1 MSAQRMSNA
10 DAAWLHMDRPTN
22 LMVVNALLWFEE
34 PVDAD
39 RVKEILRSRLVEPF
53 PRFRQLVV
61 EPRLGV
67 GVLSWEDDSNF
78 DLDLHVHR
86 LALPAPGDKRALEQL
101 VSDLIASP
109 LDRRKPL
116 WDWYLVDGFG
126 AGMAMIVRIHH
137 CIADG
142 IALSRVLLSLTDTHA
157 DAGIA
162 PARDGAGRGRLGS
175 VVAPGQAGA
184 RRAPAGVHEGI
195 EILTHPTSEL
205 PALASRGTADALTLA
220 KLLLTGSDANT
231 VLRAKPTVA
240 RRVTWSERIPLD
252 DLKAIGHATGTTVN
266 DVLTAAMTGALRRY
280 LLGRD
285 SLVDEIRTMVP
296 YNLRP
301 LDEPLPRELGNR
313 FGLVYLTL
321 PVGIADPA
329 DRLAEVH
336 RRMDAIKHSREGGL
350 SYAILEAVGL
360 TPHQIEQSLLDVF
373 TQKTSAVLSNTLGL
387 REPVYFAGTKIAG
400 VVPWVPAAGTIG
412 MGIDM
417 MSYNGGLVVS
427 LQVDAGLIPD
437 PETII
442 ADYERE
448 VETLRQLKPAKP
460 ATREKR
466 ATAAPAGKP
475 TKPAKR
481 EKRATAANPTKP
493 AKREKRASA
502 APAVARAKRV
512 ARSASPSAPRANTR
526 SASYDEISERAYFIS
541 LEEGGGDEVANWLRA
556 ERELATA

>member
-1 MSAQRMSNA
+1 MSAQRMGNA
-10 DAAWLHMDRPTN
+10 DAAWLHMDRRAN
-22 LMVVNALLWFEE
+22 LMVVNALLLFEE
-34 PVDAD
+34 PVDVE
-39 RVKEILRSRLVEPF
+39 RTREILRSRLVEPF
-53 PRFRQLVV
+53 PRFRQLVA

-67 GVLSWEDDSNF
+67 GAPSWEDDRNF
-78 DLDLHVHR
+78 DLDLHVHH
-86 LALPAPGDKRALEQL
+86 LALPAPGDKRALEDL
-101 VSDLIASP
+101 VSDLISSP
-109 LDRRKPL
+109 LDRGKPL

-126 AGMAMIVRIHH
+126 AGVAMLARIHH

-142 IALSRVLLSLTDTHA
+142 IALARVLLSLTDTPPEG
-157 DAGIA
+157 GIA
-162 PARDGAGRGRLGS
+162 PPRDGAGRGRLGS
-175 VVAPGQAGA
+175 IAAPVKAGA
-184 RRAPAGVHEGI
+184 RLAQAGVHEGI
-195 EILTHPTSEL
+195 EVLTHPTSEL
-205 PALASRGTADALTLA
+205 PALASRGTADAATLA
-220 KLLLTGSDANT
+220 KLLLTRSDAKT
-231 VLRAKPTVA
+231 VLSAKPRVA

-301 LDEPLPRELGNR
+301 MDEPLPRELGNR

-329 DRLAEVH
+329 ERLAEVH
-336 RRMDAIKHSREGGL
+336 RRMDAIKHSPEGGL
-350 SYAILEAVGL
+350 SYVILEAVGL

-373 TQKTSAVLSNTLGL
+373 TQKTSAVLSNTPGP
-387 REPVYFAGTKIAG
+387 REPVYFAGSKIAA

-417 MSYNGGLVVS
+417 MSYYGAVTVS

-448 VETLRQLKPAKP
+448 IETLGKL
-460 ATREKR
+460 ATRGR
-466 ATAAPAGKP
+466 DQAAAQ
-475 TKPAKR
+475 R
-481 EKRATAANPTKP
+481 
-493 AKREKRASA
+493 
-502 APAVARAKRV
+502 
-512 ARSASPSAPRANTR
+512 
-526 SASYDEISERAYFIS
+526 
-541 LEEGGGDEVANWLRA
+541 
-556 ERELATA
+556 

>member
-1 MSAQRMSNA
+1 MSAQRMGNA
-10 DAAWLHMDRPTN
+10 DAAWLHMDRRTN
-22 LMVVNALLWFEE
+22 LMIVNALLCFEE

-39 RVKEILRSRLVEPF
+39 RVKEILRSRLVDPF

-61 EPRLGV
+61 EPRVGV
-67 GVLSWEDDSNF
+67 GVPSWEDDPDF
-78 DLDLHVHR
+78 DLDLHVHH
-86 LALPAPGDKRALEQL
+86 LALPAPGDKRALEEL
-101 VSDLIASP
+101 VSDLISSP

-126 AGMAMIVRIHH
+126 EGMAMVVRIHH

-157 DAGIA
+157 EAGIA
-162 PARDGAGRGRLGS
+162 PAHEAAGRGWLGS
-175 VVAPGQAGA
+175 IAAPVKSGA
-184 RRAPAGVHEGI
+184 RLAQASVHEGI
-195 EILTHPTSEL
+195 EILTHPTVEL
-205 PALASRGTADALTLA
+205 PALASRGTADAATLA
-220 KLLLTGSDANT
+220 KLLLTGSDVKT
-231 VLRAKPTVA
+231 VLSAKPGVA
-240 RRVTWSERIPLD
+240 RRVTWSDRIPLD
-252 DLKAIGHATGTTVN
+252 DLKAISHATGTTVN
-266 DVLTAAMTGALRRY
+266 DVLTAAVTGALRRY

-329 DRLAEVH
+329 ERLAEVH

-360 TPHQIEQSLLDVF
+360 TPHQIEQSLIDVF

-387 REPVYFAGTKIAG
+387 REPVYFAGSKIAG

-417 MSYNGGLVVS
+417 MSYDGAVTVS
-427 LQVDAGLIPD
+427 LQVDAGIIPD

-448 VETLRQLKPAKP
+448 IDTLRQLKPAKP
-460 ATREKR
+460 ATRQKR
-466 ATAAPAGKP
+466 ATAAHPSEPPTRETRSTAAKP
-475 TKPAKR
+475 T
-481 EKRATAANPTKP
+481 
-493 AKREKRASA
+493 
-502 APAVARAKRV
+502 
-512 ARSASPSAPRANTR
+512 
-526 SASYDEISERAYFIS
+526 
-541 LEEGGGDEVANWLRA
+541 
-556 ERELATA
+556 

>member
-1 MSAQRMSNA
+1 MSAQRMSKA

-22 LMVVNALLWFEE
+22 LMVVNAMLWFEE

-39 RVKEILRSRLVEPF
+39 RIKEILRSRLVEPF
-53 PRFRQLVV
+53 PRFRQLVA

-67 GVLSWEDDSNF
+67 GVPSWEEDPNF
-78 DLDLHVHR
+78 DLDRHVHHV
-86 LALPAPGDKRALEQL
+86 ALPAPGGKRALEDL
-101 VSDLIASP
+101 VSDLIATP
-109 LDRRKPL
+109 LDRRKAL
-116 WDWYLVDGFG
+116 WDFYLVDGFG

-142 IALSRVLLSLTDTHA
+142 IALSRVLLSLTDTHP

-162 PARDGAGRGRLGS
+162 PPRERPERGLLGS
-175 VVAPGQAGA
+175 IAAPVTAGA
-184 RRAPAGVHEGI
+184 QLAQAGVHEGI

-205 PALASRGTADALTLA
+205 PALASRGTADARTLA
-220 KLLLTGSDANT
+220 KLLLTGSDAKT
-231 VLRAKPTVA
+231 VLSAKPRVA

-280 LLGRD
+280 LLRRD
-285 SLVDEIRTMVP
+285 SLVDEIRTTVP

-321 PVGIADPA
+321 PIGIADPA

-336 RRMDAIKHSREGGL
+336 RRMDAIKHSPEGGL
-350 SYAILEAVGL
+350 SYAILEAVGR

-373 TQKTSAVLSNTLGL
+373 TKKTSAVLSNTPGP
-387 REPVYFAGTKIAG
+387 REPVYFADSKIAG

-417 MSYNGGLVVS
+417 MSYNGGVTVS
-427 LQVDAGLIPD
+427 LQVDAGLVPD
-437 PETII
+437 PDTII

-448 VETLRQLKPAKP
+448 VETLRQLKSANP
-460 ATREKR
+460 ATREER
-466 ATAAPAGKP
+466 ATVAKP
-475 TKPAKR
+475 STPQR
-481 EKRATAANPTKP
+481 E
-493 AKREKRASA
+493 
-502 APAVARAKRV
+502 
-512 ARSASPSAPRANTR
+512 RSAR
-526 SASYDEISERAYFIS
+526 
-541 LEEGGGDEVANWLRA
+541 
-556 ERELATA
+556 

>member
-1 MSAQRMSNA
+1 MGAQRMSNA

-22 LMVVNALLWFEE
+22 LMVVNALLWFDE
-34 PVDAD
+34 PVDVE
-39 RVKEILRSRLVEPF
+39 RIKEILRSRLVEPF
-53 PRFRQLVV
+53 PRFRQVV
-61 EPRLGV
+61 AEPRLGV
-67 GVLSWEDDSNF
+67 GVPSWEDDPNF
-78 DLDLHVHR
+78 DLDRHVHH
-86 LALPAPGDKRALEQL
+86 LALPAPGDKRALEAL
-101 VSDLIASP
+101 LGDLIASP
-109 LDRRKPL
+109 LDRHKPL

-126 AGMAMIVRIHH
+126 TGVAVIVRIHH

-142 IALSRVLLSLTDTHA
+142 IALARVLLSLTDTHA

-175 VVAPGQAGA
+175 VVGPVKAGAQLAQAGF
-184 RRAPAGVHEGI
+184 HEGI

-205 PALASRGTADALTLA
+205 SALASRGTADAATLA
-220 KLLLTGSDANT
+220 KLLLTGADTKT
-231 VLRAKPTVA
+231 VLSAKPGVS
-240 RRVTWSERIPLD
+240 RRVAWSERIPLD

-285 SLVDEIRTMVP
+285 SLVDEIRMTVP

-301 LDEPLPRELGNR
+301 PDEPLPRELGNR

-329 DRLAEVH
+329 GRLAEVH
-336 RRMDAIKHSREGGL
+336 RRMDAIKHSPEGGL
-350 SYAILEAVGL
+350 SYAILEAVGR

-373 TQKTSAVLSNTLGL
+373 TQKTSAVLSNTPGP
-387 REPVYFAGTKIAG
+387 REPVYFAGSEIAG

-417 MSYNGGLVVS
+417 MSYNGGVTVS

-437 PETII
+437 PDTII

-448 VETLRQLKPAKP
+448 VETLRQIVSRQRTQL
-460 ATREKR
+460 
-466 ATAAPAGKP
+466 AAHG
-475 TKPAKR
+475 
-481 EKRATAANPTKP
+481 
-493 AKREKRASA
+493 
-502 APAVARAKRV
+502 
-512 ARSASPSAPRANTR
+512 
-526 SASYDEISERAYFIS
+526 
-541 LEEGGGDEVANWLRA
+541 
-556 ERELATA
+556 